1 MSVLIKGMKMP
12 KSCSCCD
19 LRYIAIG
26 YDYQCPKT
34 GETVDGYDDNRH
46 HSCPLVEVPTPHR
59 DLVDRD
65 DLIDEINR
73 VTFVKRY
80 DYNVAYNIVTDAET
94 IIEAEASEL

>member
-1 MSVLIKGMKMP
+1 MSLIIKGSIMP
-12 KSCSCCD
+12 LMCEECLCYDCDDYSCKATGRGVIEY
-19 LRYIAIG
+19 RYHG
-26 YDYQCPKT
+26 RP
-34 GETVDGYDDNRH
+34 DN
-46 HSCPLVEVPTPHR
+46 CPLVEVPTPHG

-94 IIEAEASEL
+94 IIEVEE

>member
-46 HSCPLVEVPTPHR
+46 HSCPLV
-59 DLVDRD
+59 
-65 DLIDEINR
+65 
-73 VTFVKRY
+73 
-80 DYNVAYNIVTDAET
+80 
-94 IIEAEASEL
+94 

>member
-46 HSCPLVEVPTPHR
+46 HSCPLVEVPTPHGR
-59 DLVDRD
+59 
-65 DLIDEINR
+65 LIDADEYGANYIINFDKSPLK
-73 VTFVKRY
+73 VLESTP
-80 DYNVAYNIVTDAET
+80 T
-94 IIEAEASEL
+94 IIEAEVSEE